1 MASPYN
7 TYDKISSLDWNGAFF
22 VLTVRNE
29 VTNTF
34 THAYSSDGITWIK
47 DDLPANVTTKN
58 TYTSKWVGDK
68 YFIGGNL
75 VSTSLDIDG
84 NQVYTNCLATVK
96 DMSNINIVPIPS
108 GDVLY
113 DIEKNLE
120 YRNTIV
126 FPKSTILSVGGTSLD
141 SAKIAYSFDQG
152 VTWSP
157 SSSSATVFTSTVY
170 DAVWNGRIW
179 VAVGSG
185 GNTLAT
191 SPDGNIWTG
200 RGSYA
205 LTTQAN
211 AVDWSDKLAM
221 FVAVG
226 SGTNS
231 IATSPDGI
239 HWLSRSN
246 ALSSGND
253 VKWNGTMWVAVGVP
267 SASNKSIVYS
277 YDGVN
282 WEAPTQTDLFD
293 TAGKGVSWNG
303 STWIAIGSDTTGKNM
318 ATSADGIHWT
328 VISETALLYPLER
341 VYSDEEYTIICATD
355 NIENTQI
362 YVVSGTDFTSHTI
375 HSGVVS
381 VANAVVND
389 GVKYLFGGGI
399 YIAESPDLTNY
410 YENSFASFSSIQNLV
425 TNNASKGCASIQP
438 LTIACGEGNTSLAYS
453 ADGIQWSA
461 INNTLFSRA
470 NNAVWNGRIWV
481 AVGTGN
487 YWVATSYDG
496 IKWTGRNSTLLT
508 EGYDVAW
515 NGTAFVAVGEG
526 ANVIVSSVDGV
537 HWTPVS
543 NPPFSGHAS
552 SIVWT
557 GQAWIAYGSGTN
569 TTAIS
574 HSLYGDV
581 WMPTTTPNLAITS
594 GSSALYYGYT
604 PSSSSDDST
613 NVAANAFDG
622 SFNTTITVWNSA
634 AGLYDASGLYTG
646 AISTTYDTSHN
657 ATGEWIQAEFTTASN
672 IKYYYMVFQVSDASA
687 IPYSWILLGS
697 NDGTTWSSLD
707 TFSYN
712 TSSYPDND
720 WKYPFVA
727 LPLNIYG
734 NATSYLYYRVV
745 FTQSFGA
752 SYISV
757 AGIDFFME
765 TESSNSIATYE
776 KPVVLRDVVLHPTR
790 LLSVDGSNLNIYQMT
805 DLSGALIPNGYI
817 HGSFVNN
824 VIYGTGSGQITG
836 SSFDGFNHIITSTAG
851 ITYLSNESAIGA
863 LNFDT
868 SYNATPLQ
876 PNISYVYSSCY
887 NTHFT
892 VLGGTGGT
900 NHITYNTLREGVPP
914 TWHATNANN
923 LFTSVYGVASN
934 SGYGMVVSP
943 NAIYLNDGEKLSLV
957 TPKSYNSYI
966 QPETS
971 ITFNFKPVE

>member
-1 MASPYN
+1 
-7 TYDKISSLDWNGAFF
+7 
-22 VLTVRNE
+22 
-29 VTNTF
+29 
-34 THAYSSDGITWIK
+34 
-47 DDLPANVTTKN
+47 
-58 TYTSKWVGDK
+58 
-68 YFIGGNL
+68 
-75 VSTSLDIDG
+75 
-84 NQVYTNCLATVK
+84 
-96 DMSNINIVPIPS
+96 VPIPA
-108 GDVLY
+108 GDILY

-126 FPKSTILSVGGTSLD
+126 FPKSAILAVGGMYFD
-141 SAKIAYSFDQG
+141 SSKIAYSFDQG
-152 VTWSP
+152 VTWSH
-157 SSSSATVFTSTVY
+157 SSSSASVFTSTVY

-179 VAVGSG
+179 VAAGSG

-191 SPDGNIWTG
+191 SSDGNIWTG

-205 LTTQAN
+205 LTTQSN
-211 AVDWSDKLAM
+211 AVDWSDKLGL

-267 SASNKSIVYS
+267 ASNKSIVYS
-277 YDGVN
+277 YDGVH
-282 WEAPTQTDLFD
+282 WSAPTQTDLFD
-293 TAGKGVSWNG
+293 TAGQGVSWNG
-303 STWIAIGSDTTGKNM
+303 STWVVIGSDTGGKNI
-318 ATSADGIHWT
+318 ATSADGVHWT
-328 VISETALLYPLER
+328 MISENALSYPVQH
-341 VYSDEEYTIICATD
+341 VYSDEEYTIITASD
-355 NIENTQI
+355 NVVNSQI
-362 YVVSGTDFTSHTI
+362 YVVAGNDFTSHTI
-375 HSGVVS
+375 HTGVVS
-381 VANAVVND
+381 VANAVVHD
-389 GVKYLFGGGI
+389 GVKYLFGGGLSI
-399 YIAESPDLTNY
+399 SESLDLTHY
-410 YENSFASFSSIQNLV
+410 ADTSFNSFSSVQNLV
-425 TNNASKGCASIQP
+425 TNNATKGSATIQP

-453 ADGIQWSA
+453 LDGIQWSA

-496 IKWTGRNSTLLT
+496 IKWTGRNSSLMSD
-508 EGYDVAW
+508 GYDVAW
-515 NGTAFVAVGEG
+515 NGFAFVAVGIG
-526 ANVIVSSVDGV
+526 ANSIVWSADGV

-543 NPPFSGHAS
+543 NPPFSTRAS

-574 HSLYGDV
+574 HSLYGDA
-581 WMPTTTPNLAITS
+581 WAPTTNANLAINHGT
-594 GSSALYYGYT
+594 SALSLGYT

-622 SFNTTITVWNSA
+622 SFNTTMTVWNSA

-646 AISTTYDTSHN
+646 ATSTAYDTSHN
-657 ATGEWIQAEFTTASN
+657 ATGEWIQVELTSAAQ
-672 IKYYYMVFQVSDASA
+672 IQYYYMVFQVSDASA

-697 NDGTTWSSLD
+697 NDETTWSSLD
-707 TFSYN
+707 TFSYD
-712 TSSYPDND
+712 TLSYPNND

-727 LPLNIYG
+727 LPLNLYS
-734 NATSYLYYRVV
+734 NTSSYQYYRVV
-745 FTQSFGA
+745 FTQSFCA
-752 SYISV
+752 SQVSI
-757 AGIDFFME
+757 ADIDFFAADA
-765 TESSNSIATYE
+765 SSNSLDSHETPI
-776 KPVVLRDVVLHPTR
+776 VLRDVVLHPTR
-790 LLSVDGSNLNIYQMT
+790 LLSVDGSNLNIYQVT
-805 DLSGALIPNGYI
+805 DLSGVLIRNGYI
-817 HGSFVNN
+817 HGSFINN
-824 VIYGTGSGQITG
+824 VIYGTGAGQITG
-836 SSFDGFNHIITSTAG
+836 SSFDGFNHLITSTSG
-851 ITYLSNESAIGA
+851 IVYLSNDSAIGA

-868 SYNATPLQ
+868 SYNAITIQ
-876 PNISYVYSSCY
+876 PNMSTVYSSCY

-892 VLGGTGGT
+892 VLGGTGT
-900 NHITYNTLREGVPP
+900 NVLTYNTLREGVLP

-943 NAIYLNDGEKLSLV
+943 NAIYLNEGEKLSLV

-971 ITFNFKPVE
+971 ITFNLKPSE